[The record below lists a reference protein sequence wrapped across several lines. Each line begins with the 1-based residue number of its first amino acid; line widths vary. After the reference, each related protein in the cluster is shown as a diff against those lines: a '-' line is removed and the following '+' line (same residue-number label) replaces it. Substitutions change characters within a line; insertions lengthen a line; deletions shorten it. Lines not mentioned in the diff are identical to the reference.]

1 MNNYKQSSTAINI
14 ILERMRQHGNQPAIF
29 WKDKEYTYSQLN
41 VMIKNWQDRLENEF
55 NIKKREVCG
64 ILGDFSPEA
73 IALFYALM
81 LKKCII
87 VPFTKQISS
96 QVEEFKEI
104 SGVQCIFTMEDDD
117 GWSFER
123 YQEVPQAAL
132 IRQFRKDRD
141 APGLVVFTSGSTG
154 KPKGILQDCERVMKK
169 FVVERK
175 GWRMILFLMFDHF
188 GGINTMFSAF
198 AYGGVAVC
206 ISDRSCEEVGKMIE
220 RSKATLLP
228 TTPTFLN
235 LLIISGIYRQ
245 FDLSSIEL
253 ITYGTEVMPES
264 LLQKI
269 GEVFPNAKLKQTYGL
284 SELGVLR
291 SKSLSDDSPW
301 VKIGGQGFDIKVI
314 DKILWVKSES
324 AMVGYLNAPS
334 PYDDEGWMCTGDQVE
349 IGGDY
354 LKILGRKS
362 EMINVGG
369 QKVFPQEVEAVIAEA
384 NNITNVTV
392 FGVPHPLMGQLVHA
406 KVSLNKLETRRE
418 LSERLRKFCQKRLTK
433 YKIPV
438 RFIIVSDETQRSA
451 RYKKVRVNP

>member
-1 MNNYKQSSTAINI
+1 
-14 ILERMRQHGNQPAIF
+14 
-29 WKDKEYTYSQLN
+29 
-41 VMIKNWQDRLENEF
+41 
-55 NIKKREVCG
+55 
-64 ILGDFSPEA
+64 
-73 IALFYALM
+73 
-81 LKKCII
+81 
-87 VPFTKQISS
+87 
-96 QVEEFKEI
+96 
-104 SGVQCIFTMEDDD
+104 
-117 GWSFER
+117 
-123 YQEVPQAAL
+123 
-132 IRQFRKDRD
+132 
-141 APGLVVFTSGSTG
+141 VFTSGSTG

-349 IGGDY
+349 IDGDY

-406 KVSLNKLETRRE
+406 KVSLNKPEARRE